1 MRRLMA
7 SSAVAILAVLVMAAP
22 ALACAG
28 LVAPNGSVRLLRT
41 ATLAGYHQGIEHYIT
56 SFEFQGGGAKF
67 GSIVPLPD
75 VPSKVTRGGRW
86 TLQRLA
92 QETQPQPEA
101 VAANGDAAGTRSAE
115 ELYETEIDGLL
126 ITILKGGSRAVGRW
140 AKDEGFALTP
150 DAPQVLRFYAQRSK
164 IFMAA
169 RFVPKKSQDKQIG
182 DGVPIHLRIPTD
194 NPWVPLR
201 ILALGKNPDKDVK
214 ADVYLLTHG
223 EPTLL
228 PEPQPAGKSRP
239 LVLEYS
245 QPASDDLLDDLR
257 SDRGMK
263 WIPGKMWLSYLRVLS
278 RAKNLTYDLSVGTA
292 RGGPYEEEAYGAQN
306 EDSSSEPTPEPTSSS
321 TSSSTT
327 TPFVLGWLIGLPLTI
342 GTLWRIRRHARRTE

>member
-1 MRRLMA
+1 MRRKAA
-7 SSAVAILAVLVMAAP
+7 SPLLAILMIGAVAAP
-22 ALACAG
+22 AFACAG
-28 LVAPNGSVRLLRT
+28 LVAPNGSVRLTRT
-41 ATLAGYHQGIEHYIT
+41 ATLAGYHDGVEHYIT
-56 SFEFQGGGAKF
+56 SFQFQGGGAKF

-86 TLQRLA
+86 TLQRLE
-92 QETQPQPEA
+92 QETQPQPLA
-101 VAANGDAAGTRSAE
+101 SGGTSADSGSAPKAE

-150 DAPQVLRFYAQRSK
+150 DAPEVLRFYAQRSK

-169 RFVPKKSQDKQIG
+169 RFIPKKSEDKQVG

-201 ILALGKNPDKDVK
+201 ILALGKKDPRSDVN

-228 PEPQPAGKSRP
+228 PEPEPAFNRGLALQVSQQASR
-239 LVLEYS
+239 
-245 QPASDDLLDDLR
+245 DLLRDLR

-263 WIPGKMWLSYLRVLS
+263 WIPRRMWLSYLRIEINAGKLV
-278 RAKNLTYDLSVGTA
+278 YDLSVGTAA
-292 RGGPYEEEAYGAQN
+292 RGGPYEEEAYGAQ
-306 EDSSSEPTPEPTSSS
+306 PEEQQSQESS
-321 TSSSTT
+321 TKQGASLVGWFIAPLLGLAALRTLRVRSSH
-327 TPFVLGWLIGLPLTI
+327 
-342 GTLWRIRRHARRTE
+342 RR